1 MPRGNRLRLLVL
13 PIAEADYEE
22 DDNNRYPNDELI
34 PVGSDILDGVPYFL
48 AEAIFLELLAG
59 DSSHKF
65 GI

>member
-1 MPRGNRLRLLVL
+1 MARGIGLRLLVL
-13 PIAEADYEE
+13 AIPETDYEE
-22 DDNNRYPNDELI
+22 DDSNRYPNDELI
-34 PVGSDILDGVPYFL
+34 AVRSDILDGVPYFL

>member
-1 MPRGNRLRLLVL
+1 MARGIGLRLLVL
-13 PIAEADYEE
+13 AIPETDYEE
-22 DDNNRYPNDELI
+22 DDSNRYPNDALI
-34 PVGSDILDGVPYFL
+34 AVRSDILDGVPYFL